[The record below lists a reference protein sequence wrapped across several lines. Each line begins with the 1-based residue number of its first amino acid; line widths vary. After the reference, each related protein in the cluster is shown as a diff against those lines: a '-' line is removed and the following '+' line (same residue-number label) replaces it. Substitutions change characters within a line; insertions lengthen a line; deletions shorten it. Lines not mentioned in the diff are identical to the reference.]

1 MATRSPIVTAAELKD
16 AAPSPRVFEVTWFP
30 GASDPQTGVDF
41 ESGHIAGA
49 VRALRP
55 AFFPC
60 QAFFP

>member
-16 AAPSPRVFEVTWFP
+16 ASPSPCVFEVTWFP

-55 AFFPC
+55 VFFP
-60 QAFFP
+60 